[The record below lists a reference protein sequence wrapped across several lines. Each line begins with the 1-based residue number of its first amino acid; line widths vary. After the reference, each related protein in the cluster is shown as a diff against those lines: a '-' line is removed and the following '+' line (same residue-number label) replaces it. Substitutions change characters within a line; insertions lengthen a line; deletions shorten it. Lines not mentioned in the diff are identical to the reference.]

1 MTDKAAQ
8 IPTNGHHRL
17 KAVGDAMTDKAAQ
30 IPNYGLAVEPESP
43 IRVVREHQV
52 VIHGVEGEEGFQ
64 LFGADLTPYEDFATG
79 AGPDAAQAFEQAA
92 ALLAAKG
99 WQLPETWDD
108 KPAPDALRS
117 TTEGRVLVSVH
128 VR

>member
-1 MTDKAAQ
+1 MKAAQ

-17 KAVGDAMTDKAAQ
+17 MAVADARTE
-30 IPNYGLAVEPESP
+30 GSSVEPESP
-43 IRVVREHQV
+43 LRVVREHQV

-79 AGPDAAQAFEQAA
+79 AGPDAAKAFEHAVE
-92 ALLAAKG
+92 LLAAKG
-99 WQLPETWDD
+99 WQLPETWDG
-108 KPAPDALRS
+108 KPAPSALRS
-117 TTEGRVLVSVH
+117 ATGGRVLVSVH